1 MELLHKNITAA
12 ILQSFFNVAQ
22 ALPFGLDKSF
32 YINALT
38 NDLQK
43 AGFAVQANKLVDIV
57 YNDTVIGQLNF
68 DIIVNEAVIIKVDT
82 QFDFINNQQ
91 QEKSKIYL
99 KLSHY
104 EVLMLLN
111 FGQEAD
117 YKRLFLS
124 NDYKQQKTDTANTTE
139 SNPLKMQH

>member
-22 ALPFGLDKSF
+22 SLPFGLDKSF

-82 QFDFINNQQ
+82 QFDFINNEQ

-99 KLSHY
+99 KLSNY

-124 NDYKQQKTDTANTTE
+124 NDYKHQPKNRYSE
-139 SNPLKMQH
+139 YNGIKPS

>member
-1 MELLHKNITAA
+1 MELLHKNISAT
-12 ILQSFFNVAQ
+12 ILQSFFNVAKL
-22 ALPFGLDKSF
+22 LPFGLDKSF

-43 AGFAVQANKLVDIV
+43 AGFAVQSNKLVDIF

-68 DIIVNEAVIIKVDT
+68 DIIVNEAIIIKVDT
-82 QFDFINNQQ
+82 QFDFINNEQ

-99 KLSHY
+99 KLSNY

-124 NDYKQQKTDTANTTE
+124 NDFKQYQQSRYSEYYGSK
-139 SNPLKMQH
+139 PK